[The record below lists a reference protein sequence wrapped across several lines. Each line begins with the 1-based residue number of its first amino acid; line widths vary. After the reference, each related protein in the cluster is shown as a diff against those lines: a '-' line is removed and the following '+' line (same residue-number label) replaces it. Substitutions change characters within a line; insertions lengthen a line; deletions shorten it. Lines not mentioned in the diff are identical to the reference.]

1 MEISV
6 PRATGPGVL
15 QWVSQRMAQSMKSYV
30 ELQRQ
35 HITSQL
41 RQRETNAR
49 KAAEVASQAACDD
62 VAADLALTKEAL
74 ARG

>member
-1 MEISV
+1 
-6 PRATGPGVL
+6 
-15 QWVSQRMAQSMKSYV
+15 MAQSMKSYV

-41 RQRETNAR
+41 RQRETDAR
-49 KAAEVASQAACDD
+49 KAAEVASQAAYDD